1 MKVLMILIALFLSTA
16 QVLSKENEIIETDIY
31 KNLRCLVCQGQSIAE
46 SNSDFA
52 QTIKVVIK
60 DKISEGKS
68 QNEIYDF
75 LISKYGEWI
84 VYKPRFNKNNL
95 LLWLMPYFIFLL
107 GGVIILNNLKKSNN
121 KKDN

>member
-1 MKVLMILIALFLSTA
+1 MKVIMILIALFLSTA

>member
-1 MKVLMILIALFLSTA
+1 MILIALFFSTA
-16 QVLSKENEIIETDIY
+16 QVLSKENKIIETDIY
-31 KNLRCLVCQGQSIAE
+31 KNLRCLVCQGQSVAE

-60 DKISEGKS
+60 DKINEGKS

>member
-84 VYKPRFNKNNL
+84 VFKPGLSKTNFA
-95 LLWLMPYFIFLL
+95 LWIIPYLVLFFGGIIIFII
-107 GGVIILNNLKKSNN
+107 VKKRDIS
-121 KKDN
+121 